1 MVNKIWIKKGPL
13 IAQLQCSL
21 AKIETAATP
30 APSIVKR
37 LYHVLLHEDVHDLVD
52 VRQRLVV
59 RHQHLG
65 KGRALLGVGAH
76 HITQKEDIIG
86 RITHLKKIKNI
97 QMIGSKILKYS
108 HHDLKYSEIPVSLS
122 YFDNIYHSLLC
133 I

>member
-21 AKIETAATP
+21 AKIEMAATP

-86 RITHLKKIKNI
+86 RITHLKNKNVQI
-97 QMIGSKILKYS
+97 IGLRILKNS
-108 HHDLKYSEIPVSLS
+108 RHELKNSKIPVSLS
-122 YFDNIYHSLLC
+122 YFDKKYVNNKY
-133 I
+133 

>member
-30 APSIVKR
+30 APSVVKR

-86 RITHLKKIKNI
+86 RITHLKNKNVQI
-97 QMIGSKILKYS
+97 IGLRILKNS
-108 HHDLKYSEIPVSLS
+108 RHELKNSKIPVSLS
-122 YFDNIYHSLLC
+122 YFDKKYVNNKY
-133 I
+133 